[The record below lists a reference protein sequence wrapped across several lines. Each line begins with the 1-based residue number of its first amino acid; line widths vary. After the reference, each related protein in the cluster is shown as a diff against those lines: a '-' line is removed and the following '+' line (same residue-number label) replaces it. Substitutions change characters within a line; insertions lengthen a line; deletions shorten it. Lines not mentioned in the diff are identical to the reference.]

1 MRTTRI
7 HRPRPTRPSPPR
19 PAATVRLVALLAAV
33 AAALVIAACGSS
45 SPSSASSSGGAA
57 GAGSASATATASNA
71 ASTKPAKVVSTG
83 SGGVTLRVG
92 DQAGTGAQSLLTA
105 AGLLDKLPFKVSW
118 SDFTSG
124 PPMLQA
130 LSAGDLDVGG
140 VGDAPPVFAAAG
152 GAKLAIVG
160 ALANDPDSAAIV
172 VPKNSSIH
180 SISQLKGKKI
190 AVAQGSSADYHL
202 LTVLN
207 KAGLSVHDVSLE
219 YLQPAEAL
227 AALSSHAVDAWD
239 VWSPFVEEAVHQDG
253 ARILVNGQGY
263 GSNFSYTVASTSAI
277 SNPKISKEIG
287 EYLKLLNQAHT
298 WADTHSG
305 AWAKVWAAATGLP
318 TTTMDAAAA
327 DDVQHPIPVTASIT
341 SAEQSL
347 VNAFSKAGLIPS
359 DYSFGK
365 YVVTSFN
372 SSVGGGQ

>member
-1 MRTTRI
+1 MRTTGI

-19 PAATVRLVALLAAV
+19 STRTARLTAVLVAAV
-33 AAALVIAACGSS
+33 AATTLAACGSS
-45 SPSSASSSGGAA
+45 SPSSTSSSGSAA
-57 GAGSASATATASNA
+57 GGSSPSATVTASNA

-105 AGLLDKLPFKVSW
+105 AGLLNKLPFKVSW

-160 ALANDPDSAAIV
+160 ALANDPNSAALL

-180 SISQLKGKKI
+180 AISQLKGKKI

-207 KAGLSVHDVSLE
+207 KAGLSVHDVTLE

-227 AALSSHAVDAWD
+227 AALSSGAVDAWD
-239 VWSPFVEEAVHQDG
+239 VWSPFVEQAVHQDG
-253 ARILVNGQGY
+253 ARVLVNGQGY

-277 SNPKISKEIG
+277 ANPKISKEIT
-287 EYLKLLNQAHT
+287 EYLKVLDQAHT
-298 WADTHSG
+298 WADTHAA
-305 AWAKVWAAATGLP
+305 AWAKVWAQATGLP
-318 TTTMDAAAA
+318 NATMVAAAG
-327 DDVQHPIPVTASIT
+327 DDVQHPIPVTASTT

-347 VNAFSKAGLIPS
+347 VDAFAKAGLIPS

-372 SSVGGGQ
+372 STVGGGQ